1 MHFLKGRKQK
11 KLCCFNNCPLVLWL
25 GTFAWL
31 PFSALG
37 LEPSCVILIT
47 SALWFGPWLFLLLM
61 WLPTLTICLVPRLT
75 TGSTCFWFPDM
86 FSPLLDY
93 DPDVYSWNFSLIFV
107 LICGVIKKKNRFMLN
122 LISSAGKTSLSG
134 FQTCTSVFI
143 MWKPHI
149 YFFILSIKESLW

>member
-107 LICGVIKKKNRFMLN
+107 LICGVIKKKIVSCLIWSALLEKHLFLVFRPVPQYLSCENPIF
-122 LISSAGKTSLSG
+122 ISS
-134 FQTCTSVFI
+134 F
-143 MWKPHI
+143 
-149 YFFILSIKESLW
+149 